1 MVELADQLTRQYLFI
16 GDHVAAPQYR
26 RRRHVVGIEPPP
38 GAKDIV
44 MRSRRLRGRQ
54 AYELGVA
61 TECVADREL
70 EAATD
75 AA

>member
-1 MVELADQLTRQYLFI
+1 
-16 GDHVAAPQYR
+16 
-26 RRRHVVGIEPPP
+26 
-38 GAKDIV
+38 

>member
-1 MVELADQLTRQYLFI
+1 MEIHQVRYFLAVCETLNFTR
-16 GDHVAAPQYR
+16 AAESCNAATR
-26 RRRHVVGIEPPP
+26 
-38 GAKDIV
+38 AKDIV